1 MCPVVNYTPCFVP
14 FMGLFRTVD
23 RIDEM
28 KTGLALWVG
37 VVVSVSSACA
47 QESGVTPS
55 TSEVSLAPLTVDVL
69 EAAASITP
77 DDYLR
82 KISVIAHDSM
92 GGRDTPSPGLEM
104 TAAWIASEFERL
116 GLTPGGDDGGY
127 IQRYAIQSVGP
138 DIVASSAEVSGGGE
152 LRFGRD
158 LMTSFGAAEGDAEGE
173 VVVLAGTG
181 SVTPEIGAAVNGKHV
196 IVASLPAGVDRSS
209 FRFVSNLR
217 REGALSVL
225 VATDKSDRDWNRSVE
240 SLTNISSVRVGFNGG
255 GSRGLTLEV
264 RDRAIEPI
272 LAAYGVDL
280 MSARD
285 RRGVTVSDAP
295 GLILSLS
302 SNVRVIDDDSA
313 PNVVGIIEGSD
324 PELKDEYVV
333 FSAHMDHIGI
343 GSPNAEGDS
352 INNGADDDAS
362 GTTAILE
369 LAEAYASMVTRPK
382 RSMIFLAVSG
392 EEKGLWGSEY
402 FANNP
407 PVPVDRMVAN
417 LNADMIGRN
426 WSDTIVVIGKE
437 HSDLGAT
444 MNQVN
449 GAHPELDMT
458 AIDDIW
464 PDQRFYFRSDHF
476 NFAQK
481 GVPILFFFNGTHED
495 YHGVNDEV
503 DRIDIDKASRIT
515 KLLFFLGYEVAE
527 RTERPQWNPES
538 RSQIVSD
545 GQWDEG

>member
-1 MCPVVNYTPCFVP
+1 
-14 FMGLFRTVD
+14 
-23 RIDEM
+23 M
-28 KTGLALWVG
+28 KTAIALLVG
-37 VVVSVSSACA
+37 TVVATASACA

-55 TSEVSLAPLTVDVL
+55 EQEVSLAPLTADVL
-69 EAAASITP
+69 GAAASITP
-77 DDYLR
+77 DDYFR

-92 GGRDTPSPGLEM
+92 GGRNTPSPGLEM

-116 GLTPGGDDGGY
+116 GLTPGGDAGGY
-127 IQRYAIQSVGP
+127 IQRYAIQRVGA

-158 LMTSFGAAEGDAEGE
+158 LISPRGASEAEAEGE
-173 VVVLAGTG
+173 VVVLAGLG

-196 IVASLPAGVDRSS
+196 IVASSPAGTDRSS
-209 FRFVSNLR
+209 FRFVANLR

-225 VATDKSDRDWNRSVE
+225 VATSKSDRDWNSVVQ
-240 SLTNISSVRVGFNGG
+240 SLENTSSVRVGSGGG
-255 GSRGLTLEV
+255 GSGGLTLEV

-280 MSARD
+280 AAARE
-285 RRGVTVSDAP
+285 RRNVTVLDAP
-295 GLILSLS
+295 GLTLRLS
-302 SNVRVIDDDSA
+302 SRVRVIDDDSA
-313 PNVVGIIEGSD
+313 PNVVGILEGSD
-324 PELKDEYVV
+324 PVLKDEYVI
-333 FSAHMDHIGI
+333 FSAHMDHIGM
-343 GSPNAEGDS
+343 GTPNAEGDS
-352 INNGADDDAS
+352 IYNGADDDAS

-369 LAEAYASMVTRPK
+369 LAEAYASMSTRPK
-382 RSMIFLAVSG
+382 RSMVFLTVSG

-402 FANNP
+402 YANNSP
-407 PVPVDRMVAN
+407 IPHDRMVAN

-464 PDQRFYFRSDHF
+464 PDERFYYRSDHF

-481 GVPILFFFNGTHED
+481 GVPILFFFNGTHDD
-495 YHGVNDEV
+495 YHGLDDEV
-503 DRIDIDKASRIT
+503 DRIDTDKASRIT

-538 RSQIVSD
+538 WSQIVS
-545 GQWDEG
+545 E